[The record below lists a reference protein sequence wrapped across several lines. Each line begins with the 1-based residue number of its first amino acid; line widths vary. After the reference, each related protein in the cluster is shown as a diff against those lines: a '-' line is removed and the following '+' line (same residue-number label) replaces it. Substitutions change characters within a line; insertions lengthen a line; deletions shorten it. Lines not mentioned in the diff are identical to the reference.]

1 MELFQYMRGG
11 NGMGK
16 RILVVDDAA
25 FMRMMIKN
33 IVTKSGYEVVGEAE
47 NGKQAVEK
55 YAELKPDIV
64 TMDITMPDMDGIE
77 AVKAIKAIDPEA
89 SIVMVSAMGQQA
101 MVMDAIQAGARDFI
115 VKPFQQERLLQAIER
130 VLARSRR

>member
-1 MELFQYMRGG
+1 
-11 NGMGK
+11 MGK

-33 IVTKSGYEVVGEAE
+33 IVTKNGYEVVGEAE